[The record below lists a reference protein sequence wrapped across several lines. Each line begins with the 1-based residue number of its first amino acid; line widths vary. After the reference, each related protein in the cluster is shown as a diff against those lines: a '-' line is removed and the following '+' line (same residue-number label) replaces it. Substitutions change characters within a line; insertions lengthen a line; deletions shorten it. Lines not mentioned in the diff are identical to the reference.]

1 MVARSRSSGKLLGVE
16 PRVLECPRCGAP
28 LPRRAALVRVTC
40 EYCKSEV
47 VFERLAVKVAEY
59 RRTLA
64 SYLGSERAD
73 VTLGGFRLRLHGLL
87 AVGHSSDVFLA
98 SRAAR
103 LTERLVL
110 KVLRS
115 TGDEALAH
123 NEQSVLALLAASREP
138 GTAHFKNLVPQP
150 AFSGLLEGSRF
161 PRTFAAAFRQPPGL
175 SHTFAQ
181 LRQSF
186 AANVDP
192 RHAIWMWRRAL
203 ELLDWVHRSGFAHGA
218 LLPEHILVDAREHAV
233 GLVGFS
239 AAGSLGT
246 PLTVMDARRAE
257 VYPLAKAAT
266 PALSPGLDLTMLARS
281 VIHALGGRAG
291 QPPTGL
297 PAPLAQLLSEQSA
310 GTGEQGALAV
320 GRRVSDVGRQCFGPP
335 KFVKLELP

>member
-1 MVARSRSSGKLLGVE
+1 MVTRARLSDKLLGVE

-28 LPRRAALVRVTC
+28 LPRRAALVPVTC

-64 SYLGSERAD
+64 SYLGSEGAD

-87 AVGHSSDVFLA
+87 GVGHSSDVFLA

-115 TGDEALAH
+115 SDDDALAQ
-123 NEQSVLALLAASREP
+123 NEQAVLASLGASREP
-138 GTAHFKNLVPQP
+138 GTVHFRSLVPQP

-161 PRTFAAAFRQPPGL
+161 RRTFAAAFRQPPGL

-239 AAGSLGT
+239 SAGSLGM
-246 PLTVMDARRAE
+246 PLAVMDPRRAE
-257 VYPLAKAAT
+257 IYPLAKAAP

-281 VIHALGGRAG
+281 LICALGGHAG
-291 QPPTGL
+291 QLPTGL
-297 PAPLAQLLSEQSA
+297 PAPLAQLLSEQAA
-310 GTGEQGALAV
+310 GNEALDALAV
-320 GRRVSDVGRQCFGPP
+320 GRRVSDVARQCFGPP